1 MRTSLALAPVV
12 RKNGSVYTAQMPTDS
27 TAVMGRRFGAFFID
41 LILGGVVF
49 IVAFMIFSDKAV
61 GLARTVSCA
70 DIRKGGGTNL
80 CFAMGDDIRYAEN
93 GKAASIYAV
102 GIAFSFLNAAV
113 LQASGGTIGKRV
125 VGLAVVRQDSGQPLG
140 FGKAIVRWLVSLF
153 DVGCCFLI
161 GLITALA
168 TKGHRRLADMAASS
182 VVVAKSSVGTPPRYE
197 GSPAAAPPMTWSPPG
212 GGFGPPPGPGGY
224 GAPPAPG
231 QWAPP
236 VPPADPWS
244 PPAPP
249 AGTWAPPAAPVDPW
263 SQPVAP
269 PADPWS
275 QPISPAAPAWHVPAP
290 PATAAVPAPPPEPV
304 IEPVVAPP
312 AAAEPAPGG
321 PQWDAARNAYIQY
334 EPVSGQW
341 MQFDD
346 AAQQWRPLS

>member
-41 LILGGVVF
+41 LILGGTVF

-61 GLARTVSCA
+61 GLARSVSCA
-70 DIRKGGGTNL
+70 DIRKAGGTNL

-93 GKAASIYAV
+93 GNAVSIYAIAV
-102 GIAFSFLNAAV
+102 AFSFLNAAV

-212 GGFGPPPGPGGY
+212 SGFGPPAGPGGY

-236 VPPADPWS
+236 V
-244 PPAPP
+244 PP

-275 QPISPAAPAWHVPAP
+275 QPISPAAPAWHEPAP
-290 PATAAVPAPPPEPV
+290 PAAAAVPAPTPEPV
-304 IEPVVAPP
+304 IEPTVAQP